1 LFSLEV
7 PFSSH
12 CFTDP
17 RLRAAAKHLEMPGT
31 IRDDIEPDSDAAD
44 VSRSSFDSG
53 VVAATSA
60 VRKDAH
66 SDQGPIKQRLIT
78 VNGMTLSLEFEE
90 EHEPPPVRDS
100 SSADHKVIRFKLQ
113 KRDFV
118 SVEGAGRLK
127 NDAQAQAQPADA
139 TLQHVGGAKVCPITL
154 RDSADEEEDDSTD
167 SDEDEEMGCPDADL
181 PRARRTGQIQTQ
193 HPRERDWD
201 SVTARLR
208 YAGRD
213 AFYSMSGDEFME
225 IVGCSKGRFL
235 STKPGIVVTC
245 QRQQPHFRQILRT
258 LWEFRVN
265 TGRMIHERNQ
275 MLGRKPINRHR
286 LFWRIANHSLA
297 HRPEPSPLRQQ
308 WIASDFDRSLV

>member
-1 LFSLEV
+1 
-7 PFSSH
+7 
-12 CFTDP
+12 
-17 RLRAAAKHLEMPGT
+17 MPGT

-53 VVAATSA
+53 VVAATCA

-78 VNGMTLSLEFEE
+78 VNGMTLSFEFEE

-113 KRDFV
+113 KRDSV

-139 TLQHVGGAKVCPITL
+139 TLQHVGGAKVCPITPG
-154 RDSADEEEDDSTD
+154 DSADEEDDSTD
-167 SDEDEEMGCPDADL
+167 SDEGEEMGCPDADPPL
-181 PRARRTGQIQTQ
+181 WARRTGQTQTQ
-193 HPRERDWD
+193 HPRDWD

-235 STKPGIVVTC
+235 SMKPVIVLTC
-245 QRQQPHFRQILRT
+245 QRQQAHFRQILRT

-286 LFWRIANHSLA
+286 LFWRIANPSLA
-297 HRPEPSPLRQQ
+297 HRLEPSPLRQQ
-308 WIASDFDRSLV
+308 WIASDFDNSLV